1 MIRLAFYFF
10 LFPAG
15 GWGVVLAMCVCG
27 GGRRLVVL
35 GLSLIF
41 SPFVYCF
48 GGGGGG
54 GRGEEAFA
62 SFPSFSGPLL
72 RREDREGDR
81 VAFCSSES
89 PGSPPQPHPSHLAR
103 RKTPGLVPT
112 SSLFVLFIIAA
123 FLPGSS
129 NLLVICIPFT
139 SPF

>member
-1 MIRLAFYFF
+1 
-10 LFPAG
+10 
-15 GWGVVLAMCVCG
+15 MCVWRGEKAGSAGLVADLLTFCVLFR
-27 GGRRLVVL
+27 GR
-35 GLSLIF
+35 
-41 SPFVYCF
+41 
-48 GGGGGG
+48 GGG